1 MIPMWSAKSRGTKL
15 ISITKRGSLTLPKTL
30 ADVKTL
36 LWQMETIYAFHFQTL
51 KLDKTKIVKKQI
63 GGIKITK
70 KQYKLYMILQ
80 NF

>member
-1 MIPMWSAKSRGTKL
+1 
-15 ISITKRGSLTLPKTL
+15 
-30 ADVKTL
+30 
-36 LWQMETIYAFHFQTL
+36 METIYAFHFQTL